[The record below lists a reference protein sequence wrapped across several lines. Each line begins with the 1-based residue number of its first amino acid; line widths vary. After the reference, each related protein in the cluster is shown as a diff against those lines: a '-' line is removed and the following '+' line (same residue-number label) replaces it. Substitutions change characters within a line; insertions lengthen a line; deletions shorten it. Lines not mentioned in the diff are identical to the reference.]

1 MTTAHVSAALL
12 DGPPPTESEL
22 LAGLTYV
29 LQRHPLLAARVVGK
43 SKFHLPDAK
52 PYPMHS
58 DYIGRAFAYNSE
70 LMKVEPDDDIQR
82 FEPSPLSAAD
92 LARRAL
98 TVESVEGSDV
108 AALEAAW
115 QGGFAEGLDGLVVDE
130 DGEGPLWRLTL
141 YTLQGSDRSAI
152 VYAANHAISDQ
163 LSFNLVLSEI
173 LAACASLRTGSN
185 VATPE
190 ALPLP
195 PSVEGA
201 LLGDEREVARRRS
214 GLELAAEERHPPELL
229 LERLVLEVPK
239 RSRLQQH
246 PSHLPVQDGAALL
259 QQPAAVLD
267 LRLGVVDGLVGPPR
281 RRVPLDEPRDRLR
294 HHADREALR
303 VRRQV
308 ERRVV
313 RPQRRLERVGR
324 ARVVREPLVRRALLR
339 AEPRLQRRALAHH
352 HPARRLLQ
360 LQRRHAL
367 ALAVPPPLRQR
378 APPLVAQPAA
388 QHATPVEPAARV
400 AL

>member
-1 MTTAHVSAALL
+1 MAVGGAALPEVAE
-12 DGPPPTESEL
+12 DVVAVGAREVGGVEL
-22 LAGLTYV
+22 RPAQEGVPDAAAARRLLERRPH
-29 LQRHPLLAARVVGK
+29 LERQRRRRRVVTRVVGVAEE
-43 SKFHLPDAK
+43 LRK
-52 PYPMHS
+52 PL
-58 DYIGRAFAYNSE
+58 RRRE
-70 LMKVEPDDDIQR
+70 RVEREEEHAERLLLLGEQR
-82 FEPSPLSAAD
+82 GVA
-92 LARRAL
+92 ARRAD
-98 TVESVEGSDV
+98 VEQRREQRLDAVDQHTLRRLRGRELGER
-108 AALEAAW
+108 AAQHRLPRQRLGAV
-115 QGGFAEGLDGLVVDE
+115 GGA
-130 DGEGPLWRLTL
+130 
-141 YTLQGSDRSAI
+141 Q
-152 VYAANHAISDQ
+152 
-163 LSFNLVLSEI
+163 
-173 LAACASLRTGSN
+173 
-185 VATPE
+185 
-190 ALPLP
+190 
-195 PSVEGA
+195 VEGA

-388 QHATPVEPAARV
+388 EHATPVEPAARV
-400 AL
+400 ALQAHRRALC